1 MHSGRT
7 LGWSGQLD
15 WPPTPEPPAHG
26 RHRAGSPVPWTPA
39 VRPRRSAHAPG
50 ARLTTDPLVDTMP
63 VGGLHKFDLGM
74 VPASVTPPRTW
85 RQAAWFAIASS
96 AAALGGLMFATTL
109 LADGS
114 TTIEGLELP
123 SMPRGEYPPVPPTD
137 PYYLTGDP
145 TRPEAVRATGSVQPL
160 PPLQPSPPM
169 GTSAG
174 IPFHP
179 NPIGSSAPGAPSLPT
194 SSTTP
199 TTPSPTRTSE
209 PPKLLFADTGPVKR
223 RGDEYYAAIGRGDLR
238 SAYALT
244 TGSLHAEGYESFA
257 ARYSGAKSVEVVE
270 SYATP
275 TSTLHTVRLT
285 MADGTVRTQRREL
298 RYTMEDEPLITSDER
313 IA

>member
-1 MHSGRT
+1 MHSGRK

-26 RHRAGSPVPWTPA
+26 RHRVGSPVSRTSA
-39 VRPRRSAHAPG
+39 VRPRRPAHSLG

-109 LADGS
+109 LAGGS
-114 TTIEGLELP
+114 TTIKGLELP
-123 SMPRGEYPPVPPTD
+123 SMPRGEYPPVAPTD

-160 PPLQPSPPM
+160 QPSPPLA
-169 GTSAG
+169 TSAG
-174 IPFHP
+174 IPIQP
-179 NPIGSSAPGAPSLPT
+179 NPIGSSAPGAPGLPT
-194 SSTTP
+194 SGTTP
-199 TTPSPTRTSE
+199 TTSSPTRTPE
-209 PPKLLFADTGPVKR
+209 LLFADTGPVKQ
-223 RGDEYYAAIGRGDLR
+223 RGEEYYAAIGRGDLR

-244 TGSLHAEGYESFA
+244 TGSLHAEGYEAFA
-257 ARYSGAKSVEVVE
+257 ARYSRAKSVEVVE

-285 MADGTVRTQRREL
+285 MADGTVQTQRREL
-298 RYTMEDEPLITSDER
+298 RYTMADEPLITSDER

>member
-15 WPPTPEPPAHG
+15 WPPTPEPSAHG
-26 RHRAGSPVPWTPA
+26 RHRLAGSPVSWTPA
-39 VRPRRSAHAPG
+39 GRPHRAAAHARG
-50 ARLTTDPLVDTMP
+50 ARLMTDPLVDTMP

-123 SMPRGEYPPVPPTD
+123 SMPRGEYPPVLPTD

-145 TRPEAVRATGSVQPL
+145 TRPEAVRATGSVQP
-160 PPLQPSPPM
+160 PQPLQPLQPVTTP
-169 GTSAG
+169 AG
-174 IPFHP
+174 IPS
-179 NPIGSSAPGAPSLPT
+179 PIGSAAPGAPGLPT
-194 SSTTP
+194 SSITP
-199 TTPSPTRTSE
+199 SSPSPTRTSE
-209 PPKLLFADTGPVKR
+209 VPKLLFADTEPVKR
-223 RGDEYYAAIGRGDLR
+223 RGQEYYAAIGRGDLR

-244 TGSLHAEGYESFA
+244 TGSLRAEGYEAFA
-257 ARYSGAKSVEVVE
+257 ARYSGAESVEVVE

-285 MADGTVRTQRREL
+285 MADGTVQTQRREL